1 MEQTHPA
8 ASPFGGSITAL
19 VTPFTGENG
28 QSIDFDAFDA
38 LIERQI
44 AACTSALVPC
54 GTTGESPVLT
64 HDEHGRI
71 VQRCVRAVKG
81 RVPVIAGTG
90 SNSTSEAIALSRQ
103 AADCG
108 ADALLIVAPYYNKP
122 TQEGLYAHF
131 KAIHDATAL
140 PIILYNIPGRCVVD
154 ITLDTCARLADLPRI
169 AGIKDA
175 TNDLTRPA
183 ALRERIAKPFALLSG
198 EDATAPAF
206 LAMGG
211 HGCIS
216 VTANVAPDLCARMQD
231 SWRTGD
237 LKTFAT
243 LRDRLAPLH
252 RALFLETSPAPVKYA
267 LSRLGLC
274 AETLRLPLV
283 PPGPA
288 TRRAVDEAIEISGI
302 SRTHA
307 PSAQRMKH

>member
-154 ITLDTCARLADLPRI
+154 ITPDTCARLADLPRI